1 MLRLK
6 AVIGQNGI
14 GYLVIGDIDRMVGSR
29 GAYCLK

>member
-14 GYLVIGDIDRMVGSR
+14 GYLVIGILTEWW
-29 GAYCLK
+29 GAEGLIV